1 LKTSYF
7 KYIKP
12 HIWFFIL
19 GPLSMILEVV
29 GEVFMPRLMSL
40 IVDSGIAN
48 SDTAYIVKTGISM
61 IGVAIMMMTGGVL
74 GNYCAV
80 RASIG
85 FSSDLRQDLFNKIQT
100 FSFKNIDNFSAASL
114 ITRLTNDTTQL
125 QHIIRMSL
133 VMLLRSPGLLIG
145 ALIMAIS
152 INARLAVVIGVVIPI
167 LAICIFTIMFKAF
180 PRFNVMQKKLD
191 ALNRS
196 IQENITN
203 VRVVKSFV
211 REDFEKE
218 KFADANTDL
227 RDSTLRAMRTVIKNG
242 PIMTLMMNI
251 TTIAVLWFGGNFV
264 MKGSL
269 DIGELAA
276 FTTYIVQILMSL
288 MMVSMIMLQASRAL
302 ASSRRIKEVLSTIP
316 DISDENSRE
325 KEKIVTQGR
334 VEFRN
339 VFFSY
344 SGGSANVLEDINF
357 TVNPGETV
365 GILGATGSGKTSLVG
380 LIPRLYDV
388 TDGTV
393 LVDGVDVRD
402 YSLYNLREGV
412 GMVLQKNTLFSG
424 TIEENLLWGKEDATK
439 DEIITSASHS
449 QAHSFI
455 SSFTD
460 GYDTELGQG
469 GVNVSGG
476 QKQRICIARAL
487 IKKPR
492 ILILDDSTSAVD
504 TATEQKI
511 REAFA
516 NELRDTTKIIIAQR
530 ISSVTDCDKILVIDD
545 GRIVGEGTHE
555 TLLKDNEYYREIYYS
570 QREREADE

>member
-1 LKTSYF
+1 
-7 KYIKP
+7 
-12 HIWFFIL
+12 
-19 GPLSMILEVV
+19 MIIEVV

-40 IVDSGIAN
+40 IIDSGIATG
-48 SDTAYIVKTGISM
+48 DKAYIIKAGLSM
-61 IGVAIMMMTGGVL
+61 IGVAIMMMAGGIL

-85 FSSDLRQDLFNKIQT
+85 FSSDLRQDLFNKIQR
-100 FSFKNIDNFSAASL
+100 FSFKNIDSISTASL
-114 ITRLTNDTTQL
+114 ITRLTNDTNQL
-125 QHIIRMSL
+125 QHIIRMAL

-152 INARLAVVIGVVIPI
+152 INARLAIVIGVVIPV
-167 LAICIFTIMFKAF
+167 LAFAIIMIMTKAF
-180 PRFNVMQKKLD
+180 PRFNIMQKKLD
-191 ALNRS
+191 NLNRS

-218 KFADANTDL
+218 KFATSNTDL
-227 RDSTLRAMRTVIKNG
+227 RDSTLKAMRTVIKNG

-264 MKGSL
+264 MQGSL
-269 DIGELAA
+269 EIGELAA

-288 MMVSMIMLQASRAL
+288 MMVSMIILQASRAL
-302 ASSRRIKEVLSTIP
+302 ASSRRIKEVLLTVP
-316 DISDENSRE
+316 DISDENALWKD
-325 KEKIVTQGR
+325 KEVTEGK
-334 VEFRN
+334 VEFKN
-339 VFFSY
+339 VFFAY
-344 SGGSANVLEDINF
+344 SEGSANVLEDISF
-357 TVNPGETV
+357 VVNPGETV
-365 GILGATGSGKTSLVG
+365 GILGATGSGKTSLVQ
-380 LIPRLYDV
+380 LIARLYDV
-388 TDGTV
+388 TDGAV

-402 YSLYNLREGV
+402 YSLFNLREGV

-424 TIEENLLWGKEDATK
+424 TIEENLLWGKEDATE
-439 DEIITSASHS
+439 DEIIAASTYS

-455 SSFTD
+455 SSFTN

-511 REAFA
+511 RDAFS
-516 NELRDTTKIIIAQR
+516 NELSGTTKIIIAQR
-530 ISSVTDCDKILVIDD
+530 ISSVTDCDKIIVIDD
-545 GRIVGEGTHE
+545 GSIVGEGTHE
-555 TLLKDNEYYREIYYS
+555 TLLKDNEYYQEIYYS
-570 QREREADE
+570 QRDKEADE

>member
-1 LKTSYF
+1 
-7 KYIKP
+7 
-12 HIWFFIL
+12 
-19 GPLSMILEVV
+19 MIIEVV

-40 IVDSGIAN
+40 IIDSGIATG
-48 SDTAYIVKTGISM
+48 DKAYIIKAGLSM
-61 IGVAIMMMTGGVL
+61 IGVAIMMMAGGIL

-85 FSSDLRQDLFNKIQT
+85 FSSDLRQDLFNKIQR
-100 FSFKNIDNFSAASL
+100 FSFKNIDSISTASL
-114 ITRLTNDTTQL
+114 ITRLTNDTNQL
-125 QHIIRMSL
+125 QHIIRMAL

-152 INARLAVVIGVVIPI
+152 INARLAIVIGVVIPV
-167 LAICIFTIMFKAF
+167 LAFAIIMIMTKAF
-180 PRFNVMQKKLD
+180 PRFNIMQKKLD
-191 ALNRS
+191 NLNRS

-218 KFADANTDL
+218 KFATSNTDL
-227 RDSTLRAMRTVIKNG
+227 RDSTLKAMRTVIKNG

-264 MKGSL
+264 MQGSL
-269 DIGELAA
+269 EIGELAA

-288 MMVSMIMLQASRAL
+288 MMVSMIILQASRAL
-302 ASSRRIKEVLSTIP
+302 ASSRRIKEVLLTVS
-316 DISDENSRE
+316 DISDENALQKD
-325 KEKIVTQGR
+325 KEVTEGK
-334 VEFRN
+334 VEFKN
-339 VFFSY
+339 VFFAY
-344 SGGSANVLEDINF
+344 AEGSANVLEDISF
-357 TVNPGETV
+357 VVNPGETV

-388 TDGTV
+388 TDGAV

-402 YSLYNLREGV
+402 YSLFNLREGV

-424 TIEENLLWGKEDATK
+424 TIEENLLWGKEDATE
-439 DEIITSASHS
+439 DEIIAASTYS

-511 REAFA
+511 REAFS
-516 NELRDTTKIIIAQR
+516 NELSGTTKIIIAQR
-530 ISSVTDCDKILVIDD
+530 ISSVTDCDKIIVIDD
-545 GRIVGEGTHE
+545 GSIVGEGTHE
-555 TLLKDNEYYREIYYS
+555 TLLKDNAYYQEIYYS
-570 QREREADE
+570 QRDKEADE